1 VVKVSGSGSGTISS
15 ARLGDAEG
23 DELKAELKKMNK
35 QLKQI
40 IELKKQDNMM
50 AGLFYFC
57 VICLGFVYLLIIS
70 C

>member
-1 VVKVSGSGSGTISS
+1 VVKELGSGSGTIS
-15 ARLGDAEG
+15 ATRVGDAEG
-23 DELKAELKKMNK
+23 DEVKAELKKMNK